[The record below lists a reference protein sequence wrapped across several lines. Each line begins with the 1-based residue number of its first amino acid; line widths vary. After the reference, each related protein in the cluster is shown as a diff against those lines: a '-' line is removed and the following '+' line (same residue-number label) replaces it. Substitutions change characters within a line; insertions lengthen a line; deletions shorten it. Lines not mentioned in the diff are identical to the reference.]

1 MSNRHSGNERFPSVS
16 NDSHLSP
23 VSAPASA
30 MEGMVSRSRTSHPRR
45 SPTRGAAGFTLIEV
59 IVVVAVAVLLAV
71 ALAPIA
77 LSWID
82 QGKAARAQS
91 DANAIVAAM
100 NRFFEDT
107 TRWPGQVEI
116 LKANSAIR
124 FLIVGDPGTATFP
137 TFAVSTGIGAAT
149 CTSGLS
155 GVTPSVTAFTAATP
169 SSSNSLNVIDFL
181 TKLPSAS
188 DYPNWRGPYL
198 SVDLSSD
205 PWARPYVINVLPLFC
220 GETVTSA
227 APAGALGFGWI
238 LSGGPN
244 RTVQTLFTDSKVKAD
259 SDDVGTNLSKLVTR
273 GGT

>member
-1 MSNRHSGNERFPSVS
+1 M
-16 NDSHLSP
+16 
-23 VSAPASA
+23 
-30 MEGMVSRSRTSHPRR
+30 
-45 SPTRGAAGFTLIEV
+45 SPTHFPRIRRRFSLRIAERAAGFSLIEI
-59 IVVVAVAVLLAV
+59 IVVVAAIVLISA
-71 ALAPIA
+71 AIAPR
-77 LSWID
+77 LFSWID
-82 QGKAARAQS
+82 EGRAARAQG

-100 NRFFEDT
+100 NRFFQDT

-116 LKANSAIR
+116 LKANSATR

-155 GVTPSVTAFTAATP
+155 GVTPNVTAFTAATP
-169 SSSNSLNVIDFL
+169 SSSNSLNVIEFL
-181 TKLPSAS
+181 TKQPSAS

-198 SVDLSSD
+198 AVDLSSD
-205 PWARPYVINVLPLFC
+205 PWARPYVINVIPLFC

-244 RTVQTLFTDSKVKAD
+244 RTVQTLFTDSHVNVD
-259 SDDVGTNLSKLVTR
+259 SDDVGTNLSKLVTPS
-273 GGT
+273 GT